1 MNQKTKIIVPFVL
14 VSSAAFILF
23 QLKDNMINKANLSQ
37 DNSNNSDQTQTQN
50 QTDQTVSEI
59 NFEKLSVLTNRCRGC
74 GKCTRLDPQHFEII
88 NQKAVVISSSDLDSS
103 NLQLAINNCHDQAIV
118 LE

>member
-1 MNQKTKIIVPFVL
+1 MNQKTKIIVPLVL

-23 QLKDNMINKANLSQ
+23 QLKDNLTDKSNLSQ
-37 DNSNNSDQTQTQN
+37 DNTSNLDQTQN
-50 QTDQTVSEI
+50 QTDQTFSEI

-74 GKCTRLDPQHFEII
+74 GKCVRLDPQHFEIV
-88 NQKAVVISSSDLDSS
+88 NQKAVVISSSNLDSS
-103 NLQLAINNCHDQAIV
+103 NLQLAINNCQDQAIV

>member
-23 QLKDNMINKANLSQ
+23 QLKDIMINKANLSQ
-37 DNSNNSDQTQTQN
+37 DDSNSSDQTQN

-74 GKCTRLDPQHFEII
+74 GKCTRLDPQHFEIV